1 MRLALY
7 SGERAVSAAWLS
19 VHTLSTDHARFCRVS
34 HLSLILC
41 RRCRPKTAL
50 RSTRAGLSADWVGFT
65 GDLGEGTP
73 GRTRTCGLLLRRQA
87 LYPLSYGR
95 VRTHWCECW
104 WHSSWWTDD
113 SPPNSIMIHDRPC
126 AERWTD
132 WAFGDAAS
140 VAWIAPSTTT
150 ESRPSP
156 ESRADNRW
164 RFVA

>member
-73 GRTRTCGLLLRRQA
+73 GRTRTCGLLLRRQGGNFTA
-87 LYPLSYGR
+87 YVRLFSTGERFTPFGLNPLR
-95 VRTHWCECW
+95 LW
-104 WHSSWWTDD
+104 DQ
-113 SPPNSIMIHDRPC
+113 
-126 AERWTD
+126 
-132 WAFGDAAS
+132 
-140 VAWIAPSTTT
+140 
-150 ESRPSP
+150 
-156 ESRADNRW
+156 
-164 RFVA
+164 